1 MADSCSSL
9 AALQSQICIHP
20 LQDFG
25 APPFPISDSTRCR
38 NKTEYSSI
46 CCPWLS
52 SRENFQNYAFC
63 SKILCQKGFAHGFLC
78 SAHLGHVRESC
89 RRWGWLGHSSAKG
102 IRKAGEFL
110 PSSLQ

>member
-9 AALQSQICIHP
+9 AALQSQIAFTPSRTLGHRHFP
-20 LQDFG
+20 SRTPQDVETKQNM
-25 APPFPISDSTRCR
+25 AR
-38 NKTEYSSI
+38 I

-89 RRWGWLGHSSAKG
+89 RRWGWLGHSSAKS